1 MRKLFFC
8 IAAAAALLTACN
20 KANEIKVDTDI
31 LTVPA
36 EGGVYKV
43 NLTCN
48 TKWEVDILGD
58 ANVTVEPDMGEG
70 NAEVTFTF
78 AENLA
83 EKPVAAVI
91 TFSCGIAPNN
101 LMAQV
106 AANQAQLT
114 SVSWGGVDYPVK
126 KMKDGNY
133 WFTQNLRY
141 VPEGK
146 EVSLDLSAVDNGV
159 WYPAD
164 YVTKTLT
171 DNPDTV
177 AKKGYLY
184 SAEAALGLPAGTVN
198 DENCLSYEG
207 AQGICPPGWHIP
219 TLDEI
224 AHLVGRVSMSKYDL
238 NGNPGPV
245 STAPY
250 WSVEDATAKIST
262 ANADGF
268 NISHASCFINVSAT
282 GTKGTVI
289 NTMNYILSSTAYF
302 RFTEDKPEG
311 FFNKQF
317 YAIQPAI
324 AGSSKPYGGSC
335 IGGTFNYRGGAF
347 VRCIKDHKNV
357 NNPL

>member
-36 EGGVYKV
+36 AGGVYKV

-114 SVSWGGVDYPVK
+114 SVSWGGYDYKVK
-126 KMKDGNY
+126 KMKDGNF

-146 EVSLDLSAVDNGV
+146 TASTDPNALDNGV
-159 WYPAD
+159 WYPVD
-164 YVTKTLT
+164 YATKTLT
-171 DNPDTV
+171 DNADTV
-177 AKKGYLY
+177 SKKGYLY
-184 SAEAALGLPAGTVN
+184 SAEAALGVAAGTVN
-198 DENCLSYEG
+198 DNNFTTFEG
-207 AQGICPPGWHIP
+207 ARGICPEGWHIP

-224 AHLVGRVSMSKYDL
+224 AHLVGRVAVSKYDL
-238 NGNPGPV
+238 KQTPGPV
-245 STAPY
+245 ADAPY
-250 WSVEDATAKIST
+250 WDVEKGAAQIAL

-268 NISHASCFINVSAT
+268 NIDNKNGHVSFNNS
-282 GTKGTVI
+282 TKKVLVQ
-289 NTMNYILSSTAYF
+289 NTFSYYLSSTAAPKS
-302 RFTEDKPEG
+302 TDPSV
-311 FFNKQF
+311 FNNTF
-317 YAIQPAI
+317 YAIMPMATGTCNGAAI
-324 AGSSKPYGGSC
+324 THRS
-335 IGGTFNYRGGAF
+335 GAA